1 MTLQFHF
8 PIPGR
13 KSGKIAHNTA
23 MKQIFGNLR
32 REKTQY
38 HPPAP
43 PVPGAV
49 SGEALEAMFADC
61 ADYNTRTIRV
71 GGGNG
76 ALSAQLVSLDGMVD
90 GDEVTEGVLRPL
102 TDEARFGNVKTS
114 AEAAA
119 LLAEGLGYY
128 YSAKVRHLLSDC
140 AEDLLNGWCAVVFD
154 GVAVTFETKNTA
166 GRGVEKPEQ
175 EKMVKGGKEAFTE
188 RIRMNTVLLRR
199 RLRTSELKIKEL
211 SLGRRSRTK
220 AAVIYIEGLTNET
233 VVAEVT
239 ERLSAIDVD
248 GALTAGTIE
257 EYLLPRRSPFPQL
270 TLTERPDRFAMEL
283 LQGRAGILA
292 DGIPLGFLTQA
303 TLAQQLKVPEDGTG
317 HWLIASL
324 LTLLRW
330 AAMLVSV
337 LLPAVYVAITM
348 YHQEMIPTKLM
359 LSIIQSKQDVPF
371 STAAETLG
379 MLIAFEL
386 LQEAGLR
393 LPESIGETVSIIGA
407 LIVGQSAVEAKVIS
421 PVVVIVVAVAGITG
435 YTMPN
440 QDLAAALRLCR
451 FGLVLLSLAMGLFG
465 IVAGSTLILYYLC
478 TLESFGTPYLSPFC
492 DGRGGET
499 LRALLRF
506 PLRRNKERPECLHP
520 ENVRNQK

>member
-1 MTLQFHF
+1 MNT
-8 PIPGR
+8 IIR
-13 KSGKIAHNTA
+13 KL
-23 MKQIFGNLR
+23 F
-32 REKTQY
+32 REKTPY

-49 SGEALEAMFADC
+49 SAAALRALFSDC
-61 ADYNTRTIRV
+61 ADYNARTVRV
-71 GGGNG
+71 GG
-76 ALSAQLVSLDGMVD
+76 LSGLLTAQLISLDGMVD
-90 GDEVTEGVLRPL
+90 GDAVSEAVLRPL
-102 TDEARFGNVKTS
+102 TDEKRFGSVITPE
-114 AEAAA
+114 EAAK
-119 LLAEGLGYY
+119 LLTEGLGYY
-128 YSAKVRHLLSDC
+128 YSAQLRRTLADT
-140 AEDLLNGWCAVVFD
+140 AEDLLNGWCAVVLD
-154 GVAVTFETKNTA
+154 GIAVTFETKNTA

-199 RLRTSELKIKEL
+199 RLKTPELKLREL

-220 AAVIYIEGLTNET
+220 AAILYIDGITSET
-233 VVAEVT
+233 VVSEVS
-239 ERLSAIDVD
+239 ERLGSIDVD
-248 GALTAGTIE
+248 GALTAGIIE

-283 LQGRAGILA
+283 LQGRAGVLV

-303 TLAQQLKVPEDGTG
+303 TLAEQLRVPEDGTG
-317 HWLIASL
+317 HWLVASL

-330 AAMLVSV
+330 TAMLVSV
-337 LLPAVYVAITM
+337 LFPAVYVAVTM

-393 LPESIGETVSIIGA
+393 LPETIGETVSIIGA

-421 PVVVIVVAVAGITG
+421 PAVVIVVAVAGITG

-440 QDLAAALRLCR
+440 QDLAAALRICR
-451 FGLVLLSLAMGLFG
+451 FLLVLLSLALGLFG

-478 TLESFGTPYLSPFC
+478 TLESFGTAYLSPFC
-492 DGRGGET
+492 DGNGMES

-506 PLRRNKERPECLHP
+506 PLHRSKERPECLHP

>member
-1 MTLQFHF
+1 M
-8 PIPGR
+8 
-13 KSGKIAHNTA
+13 NT
-23 MKQIFGNLR
+23 IFRNLF
-32 REKTQY
+32 REKTPY

-43 PVPGAV
+43 PAPGAV
-49 SGEALEAMFADC
+49 SGEALNALFSGC
-61 ADYNTRTIRV
+61 ADYNTRTVRV
-71 GGGNG
+71 GGTGG
-76 ALSAQLVSLDGMVD
+76 TLTAQLVSLDGMVD
-90 GDEVTEGVLRPL
+90 GDMVSEAVLRPL
-102 TDEARFGNVKTS
+102 TDEQRFGDVKTP
-114 AEAAA
+114 ETAAA
-119 LLAEGLGYY
+119 LLSEGLGYY
-128 YSAKVRHLLSDC
+128 YSAKLRHSLADT
-140 AEDLLNGWCAVVFD
+140 AQDLLNGWCAVVFD
-154 GVAVTFETKNTA
+154 GVAVTFETKNVT
-166 GRGVEKPEQ
+166 GRSVEKPEQ

-199 RLRTSELKIKEL
+199 RLRTPDLKLREL

-220 AAVIYIEGLTNET
+220 AAILYVEGLTNEA
-233 VVAEVT
+233 VVSEVT
-239 ERLSAIDVD
+239 ERLGSIDVD

-283 LQGRAGILA
+283 LQGRAGILV

-330 AAMLVSV
+330 AAMLISV

-359 LSIIQSKQDVPF
+359 LSIIQSKQGVPF

-407 LIVGQSAVEAKVIS
+407 LIVGQSAVEARVIS
-421 PVVVIVVAVAGITG
+421 PVVVIVVAIAGITG

-451 FGLVLLSLAMGLFG
+451 FGLVILSLAMGLFG

-478 TLESFGTPYLSPFC
+478 TLESFGTAYLSPFS
-492 DGRGGET
+492 DAEGMET

-506 PLRRNKERPECLHP
+506 PLHRNKERPECLHP
-520 ENVRNQK
+520 ENVRNQR

>member
-1 MTLQFHF
+1 M
-8 PIPGR
+8 
-13 KSGKIAHNTA
+13 NT
-23 MKQIFGNLR
+23 IFRNLF
-32 REKTQY
+32 REKTPY

-43 PVPGAV
+43 PDSGAV
-49 SGEALEAMFADC
+49 SGEALQGVFADC
-61 ADYNTRTIRV
+61 ADYNSRTVRV
-71 GGGNG
+71 GGTAGT
-76 ALSAQLVSLDGMVD
+76 LKAQLVSLDGMVD
-90 GDEVTEGVLRPL
+90 GDTVSEAVLRPL
-102 TDEARFGNVKTS
+102 TDEKRFGSAKTPE
-114 AEAAA
+114 EAAA
-119 LLAEGLGYY
+119 LLSEGLGYY
-128 YSAKVRHLLSDC
+128 YSAKLRHSLSET

-199 RLRTSELKIKEL
+199 RLRTGDLKLREL

-220 AAVIYIEGLTNET
+220 AAILYISGLTSEA
-233 VVAEVT
+233 VVSEAA
-239 ERLSAIDVD
+239 ERLGSIDVD
-248 GALTAGTIE
+248 GALTAGVIE
-257 EYLLPRRSPFPQL
+257 EYLLPRKSPFPQL

-283 LQGRAGILA
+283 LQGRAGIFV

-303 TLAQQLKVPEDGTG
+303 TLASQLKVPEDGTG
-317 HWLIASL
+317 HWLAASL

-337 LLPAVYVAITM
+337 LLPAVYVAVTM

-379 MLIAFEL
+379 MLVAFEL

-393 LPESIGETVSIIGA
+393 LPESVGETVSIIGA
-407 LIVGQSAVEAKVIS
+407 LIVGQSAVEARVIS
-421 PVVVIVVAVAGITG
+421 PVVVIVVAIAGITG

-440 QDLAAALRLCR
+440 QDLASALRICR
-451 FGLVLLSLAMGLFG
+451 FLLVVVSLAMGLFG
-465 IVAGSTLILYYLC
+465 IVAGCTLILYYLC
-478 TLESFGTPYLSPFC
+478 TLESFGTAYLSPFC
-492 DGRGGET
+492 DGEGMET

-506 PLRRNKERPECLHP
+506 PLRKNKERPECLHP
-520 ENVRNQK
+520 EDVRNQK